1 MDDKN
6 NNGESKVVS
15 DFDSLIKDL
24 PTANQSTL
32 PKTNADGE
40 EKPLPEVAQEK
51 IEVNPLPKV
60 PEEASV
66 TNVNESVSDNVE
78 HITND
83 DTNLPKFNNN
93 ESTIGKIKPDKQK
106 SPLAMII
113 LFGILVIFIIFMPQ
127 IIELANKYLGTN
139 LNANTGVIIE
149 NTNNTSNN
157 TTNTVSNNENV
168 LYSLTDDLSIKMDDL
183 QFMNFKKVK
192 ENNKY
197 TLTFDI
203 KNNGSSSYKFTKK
216 LYLEFYNS
224 NSTFISRTLLD
235 YSDSISSSATVNV
248 SANITSEDYETG
260 YKLAL
265 ILRSD
270 DDYPNVTLSNNLLT
284 CSNDNDKILY
294 YFLDSKLIKINETLT
309 YVKGSDAILYNNDL
323 MNYKQTVSKLD
334 ALDGVES
341 ALTETENGFIISLI
355 IDYNTATYSALS
367 YKTNIYDKNTLAS
380 VISFEM
386 GAKYYSCK

>member
-149 NTNNTSNN
+149 TTNNTSNN

-168 LYSLTDDLSIKMDDL
+168 LYSLTDDLSIKMNDL

-216 LYLEFYNS
+216 LYLEFYN
-224 NSTFISRTLLD
+224 
-235 YSDSISSSATVNV
+235 
-248 SANITSEDYETG
+248 
-260 YKLAL
+260 
-265 ILRSD
+265 
-270 DDYPNVTLSNNLLT
+270 
-284 CSNDNDKILY
+284 
-294 YFLDSKLIKINETLT
+294 
-309 YVKGSDAILYNNDL
+309 
-323 MNYKQTVSKLD
+323 KQ
-334 ALDGVES
+334 
-341 ALTETENGFIISLI
+341 
-355 IDYNTATYSALS
+355 
-367 YKTNIYDKNTLAS
+367 
-380 VISFEM
+380 
-386 GAKYYSCK
+386 